1 MKQSQKMTG
10 IPSDTVKNVES
21 QTSAAYRVK
30 RNRFTLIELLVV
42 IAIIAILASM
52 LLPALSKVQET
63 GRCNTCLS
71 NEKQIGLAI
80 FNYTTDFNN
89 WYVPTSEVSHLG
101 TYNATK
107 AFKNNWLQIL
117 HNYYKVSPENYV
129 CPTARKLCT
138 FPYTEGDPFDAR
150 KKVTEQTAIKSDYS
164 VYYNYGYNGNE
175 LAGASHSGADPAKWR
190 RTTQVK
196 RPASLV
202 MNADAASAVSGK
214 PSGYYTIMESWDSYY
229 FLANPHSAPGHYY
242 GTTRSDKRFFKGKS
256 NILWADGHASSES
269 NVFRFTRANF
279 EPLKQ

>member
-1 MKQSQKMTG
+1 MKTNFKS
-10 IPSDTVKNVES
+10 PADL
-21 QTSAAYRVK
+21 RVK
-30 RNRFTLIELLVV
+30 RSRFTLIELLVV
-42 IAIIAILASM
+42 ISIIAILASM
-52 LLPALSKVQET
+52 LLPALSKAQET

-89 WYVPTSEVSHLG
+89 WYVPTSDVSHLG
-101 TYNATK
+101 KYDAAK
-107 AFKNNWLQIL
+107 AFRNNWLQIL
-117 HNYYKVSPENYV
+117 HNYYKVSPETYV

-138 FPYTEGDPFDAR
+138 FPYTEENSKQPG
-150 KKVTEQTAIKSDYS
+150 KKHTEKTMIVDDYS

-202 MNADAASAVSGK
+202 MNADAASVLSGK